1 MVQLRHRLMV
11 LILLLLGLNGCAGNE
26 NAVVT
31 SVVMIDGEEVVVT
44 RVIQTTV
51 EVPVNPLPEVPVITS
66 GRDPVALNVAFVD
79 SRDAFTLDPQQARD
93 DNTIMLIDNL
103 FAGLTQHNAETGA
116 IEPEIAGSWQIS
128 ADGLTWLFYLRPD
141 FFWVDGNQ
149 NNGDAVLPLR
159 PVEAQDFVF
168 AMRRACDSRTQMPD
182 AFLFFIIQGCQQAYS
197 KLEPT
202 EADLEGIGVT
212 VPEPYV
218 LQVQLTRP
226 ANYFLAMTS
235 MWYMRPLPRE
245 QVQSLAEG
253 WALPENIITNG
264 PFFWGEQSLPGTR
277 LILTR
282 NPAWPLPALGNVDVV
297 NLFQFENRTDAYA
310 LWQEMSLD
318 IAPLP
323 GNLTASEQVLLGS
336 KLKHVPVQE
345 VFYLGYN
352 FDSPVFR
359 IPEMRRAFG
368 AAIDRMILLDEVYD
382 GLGFPMR
389 HLTPPGITGALPL
402 DLVGNGYSPDF
413 ARRQFA
419 AGGFSSCRTMTPIT
433 LLTTTSDEALQQ
445 VEALR
450 DMWRLELGCNDETI
464 FIEQVQFGTLLA
476 RTRQDAAANRP
487 DMWLLGWSAYY
498 PDAYN
503 WLNTLLHCDNSENRP
518 NRSCSAVDTVLTDA
532 AASPDL
538 TEQAQLYREAERL
551 FFAEDGL
558 EPITPLFMRG
568 RYEVAHIWVRYTPA
582 SVGGP
587 SFDRYEIDT
596 EVRRFEQGE

>member
-1 MVQLRHRLMV
+1 MVQLRYRWIV
-11 LILLLLGLNGCAGNE
+11 LVLLFFGLSGCTGNE
-26 NAVVT
+26 NVVVT
-31 SVVMIDGEEVVVT
+31 SMVMVEGEEVVVT
-44 RVIQTTV
+44 RVIQTTL
-51 EVPVNPLPEVPVITS
+51 EMPVTPLPELPVISS
-66 GRDPVALNVAFVD
+66 GREPVTLNVAFVD
-79 SRDAFTLDPQQARD
+79 SRNAFNLDPQQATD
-93 DNTIMLIDNL
+93 DNTIALIDNL
-103 FAGLTQHNAETGA
+103 FAGLTHHNAETGA
-116 IEPEIAGSWQIS
+116 IEPEIAGSWQVS
-128 ADGLTWLFYLRPD
+128 ADGLTWLFYLQPD
-141 FFWVDGNQ
+141 FYWVDGRLDNSE
-149 NNGDAVLPLR
+149 AVR
-159 PVEAQDFVF
+159 PVRAVEAQDFVF
-168 AMRRACDSRTQMPD
+168 ALRRACDSRTQTPD
-182 AFLFFIIQGCQQAYS
+182 VFLLFIIEGCQQAYS
-197 KLEPT
+197 KPNPT
-202 EADLEGIGVT
+202 EADLDDIGVT
-212 VPEPYV
+212 TPEPYV
-218 LQVQLTRP
+218 LQVRLNQP

-245 QVQSLAEG
+245 QVQTWGDE

-282 NPAWPLPALGNVDVV
+282 NPAWPLPSSGNVDVV
-297 NLFQFENRTDAYA
+297 NLFQFENRTDAYT

-323 GNLTASEQVLLGS
+323 GGMSASDQISLGD
-336 KLKHVPVQE
+336 KLKHVPVHE

-368 AAIDRMILLDEVYD
+368 AAIDRMVLLDEVYD

-389 HLTPPGITGALPL
+389 HLAPPGIAGALPL
-402 DLVGNGYSPDF
+402 ELVGTGYSPDF

-419 AGGFSSCRTMTPIT
+419 AGGFPSCRAMTPIT

-450 DMWRLELGCNDETI
+450 DMWRLELGCSDETI

-487 DMWLLGWSAYY
+487 DMWILGWSAYY

-503 WLNTLLHCDNSENRP
+503 WLNTLLHCENSENRP
-518 NRSCSAVDTVLTDA
+518 HRSCSAVDTLLTDA
-532 AASPDL
+532 AAAPDL
-538 TEQAQLYREAERL
+538 AEQAQLYREAERL
-551 FFAEDGL
+551 FFAEEGL
-558 EPITPLFMRG
+558 EPVTPLFMRG
-568 RYEVAHIWVRYTPA
+568 RYEVAHIWVRYAPT

-587 SFDRYEIDT
+587 QFNYYEVDT